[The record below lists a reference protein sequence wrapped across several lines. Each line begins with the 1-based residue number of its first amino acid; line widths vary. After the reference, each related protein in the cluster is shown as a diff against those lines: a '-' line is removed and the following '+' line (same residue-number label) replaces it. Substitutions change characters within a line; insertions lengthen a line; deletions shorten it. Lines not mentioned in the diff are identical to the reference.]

1 MEAAPHRPTPDFS
14 PVRDKGYTDS
24 TVFLS
29 TLFGD
34 AGGMVELRACPNERG
49 AGPAHS
55 IFTRDGTEIADFC
68 RRRDKPG
75 TAVYFGVVTRRE
87 GAASGN
93 KATVCHAPALW
104 VDIDCAKQGLKGQET
119 IEALDFLPFPPS
131 MIVNSGGGLHAYW
144 QLEEPVNV
152 GGPELYEPIEALC
165 RRLALILAGDTSCAE
180 IARILRLPGTLN
192 SKDATCALNDGEPVL
207 CEVISST
214 GRVYAL
220 AALAEWLADQ
230 RAILHGK
237 PAAARPV
244 NEADPFVAYAHEAG
258 FELAIDIDAELSA
271 MEYGA
276 SGDNSIH
283 QTQLRVSAS
292 MIARGYGDDEI
303 VERLLAATEAAAPRD
318 KQWNWVRE
326 ESGIRKM
333 VAGARAKGFDR
344 KRERQVPAPTPAIP
358 QASGNAALAV
368 VHDMGQEREK
378 RAATKAEGV
387 SDKALDQISKLGT
400 AVLGVWQERYGPI
413 IHSRG
418 TTYAYEAGVWS
429 VWDEQHDQMLRVM
442 LQEACVSLGMAP
454 KTSLLGAATVYFMNR
469 PSLLI
474 RDVEFD
480 RHGLIVAGDGTVDPR
495 TGEIGEHSPDHR
507 AMFKVGAN
515 LDGSRDCRTFLKFLE
530 DSFSDKDPEEVP
542 HIIRTIQE
550 WFGACLIANKSR
562 ALAKGLLI
570 YGASR
575 TGKTQL
581 SEILRALLGC
591 NQTSA
596 TSAGD
601 IGTDFGLQPFLGK
614 RGWVADDAIGQ
625 DEYLDAERYKKIV
638 TGEEIG
644 VRRKNRTDVMAR
656 FGFPVMLTANNLP
669 KIKDQSDAVYN
680 RSLVLPMT
688 NVRPEGMPE
697 PAGYASIAA
706 KIVAEELTGVLWWAI
721 EGWQRLGARGVF
733 TPPQCMTKAVIELQ
747 DSNNKVGAWMR
758 ESIAADP
765 VSKVASADLFA
776 SFAGWYYL
784 ENGDGKFPWSQNGF
798 TRKLRDAMPL
808 LGTQSGVKTR
818 NLTGLRLTE
827 TGLEYWSINASR
839 DARDVP
845 KGAALDQFQVNQV
858 YSVSHAERAVDGHAA
873 AAPNDDRRP
882 RF

>member
-1 MEAAPHRPTPDFS
+1 MA
-14 PVRDKGYTDS
+14 
-24 TVFLS
+24 
-29 TLFGD
+29 
-34 AGGMVELRACPNERG
+34 
-49 AGPAHS
+49 
-55 IFTRDGTEIADFC
+55 I
-68 RRRDKPG
+68 
-75 TAVYFGVVTRRE
+75 YFGVATRRD
-87 GAASGN
+87 GAVSGN
-93 KATVCHAPALW
+93 KTTVLQAPALW
-104 VDIDCAKQGLKGQET
+104 VDIDCAKQGLKGQDT
-119 IEALDFLPFPPS
+119 IDALEFLPFPPS
-131 MIVNSGGGLHAYW
+131 IIVNSGGGLHAYW
-144 QLEEPVNV
+144 QLEEPVDV
-152 GGPELYEPIEALC
+152 GGPELYGPVEALC

-192 SKDATCALNDGEPVL
+192 SKTATCALNDGDPIL
-207 CEVISST
+207 CEVISSS
-214 GRVYAL
+214 GRVYGL
-220 AALAEWLADQ
+220 STLAEWLAEQ
-230 RAILHGK
+230 RAVLQGK
-237 PAAARPV
+237 AETARPV
-244 NEADPFVAYAHEAG
+244 NETDPFVAYAREAG
-258 FELAIDIDAELSA
+258 YNPAIDIDAALAA
-271 MEYGA
+271 MTHGA
-276 SGDNSIH
+276 TGDGSIH

-292 MIARGYGDDEI
+292 MIARGYEDDEI
-303 VERLLAATEAAAPRD
+303 VDRILAATEAAAPRD
-318 KQWNWVRE
+318 KQWNWAAE
-326 ESGIRKM
+326 ERAIRAMIRTGRTKGYEKPK
-333 VAGARAKGFDR
+333 ADKARA
-344 KRERQVPAPTPAIP
+344 APVATN
-358 QASGNAALAV
+358 GNAALAV
-368 VHDMGQEREK
+368 VHDLKEEREK
-378 RAATKAEGV
+378 RTAPKEAAKNQ
-387 SDKALDQISKLGT
+387 DQITALGS
-400 AVLGVWQERYGPI
+400 AVLAVWQERYGPI

-418 TTYAYEAGVWS
+418 TSYAYEGGVWS

-442 LQEACVSLGMAP
+442 LQEACASLGLAP
-454 KTSLLGAATVYFMNR
+454 KTALLGAATVYFMNR
-469 PSLLI
+469 PSLLV

-480 RHGLIVAGDGTVDPR
+480 QHGLIIAGDGTANPR
-495 TGEIGEHSPDHR
+495 SSELGRHSPDHR

-515 LDGSRDCRTFLKFLE
+515 LQGVRECPVFIKFLE
-530 DSFSDKDPEEVP
+530 DSFADKDPAEVP
-542 HIIRTIQE
+542 QIIRTLQE
-550 WFGACLIANKSR
+550 WFGACLVANKSR

-581 SEILRALLGC
+581 SEILRALLGR

-688 NVRPEGMPE
+688 NVRPERMPE
-697 PAGYASIAA
+697 PGGYQSIAA

-721 EGWQRLGARGVF
+721 EGWQRLSTRGVF

-758 ESIAADP
+758 ESVAADP
-765 VSKVASADLFA
+765 FSKVASADLFA

-808 LGTQSGVKTR
+808 LGSQSGVKTR

-839 DARDVP
+839 DARDAP

-858 YSVSHAERAVDGHAA
+858 YSVSHAERAVEAHGAGADSVS
-873 AAPNDDRRP
+873 NEDRRP